1 MTKGGIIVSD
11 RIIWFNQA
19 AKDWNEALP
28 IGNGRLGA
36 MVYGKTAIE
45 QIQLNEET
53 VWYGGPRDRNN
64 PDALENMA
72 KIREL
77 LQNGRPAE
85 AEKLASMALSG
96 MPETQRHYMGLGDL
110 FLDFDHKE
118 VSDYRRELDLEK
130 GIVSVGYNCQGIMF
144 QREIFSSYPSNLLI
158 IRLSASQSASISFSA
173 RLTRDGSRLMEEVR
187 AKKHNSLVMRGNCG
201 GKDGSDFRVVLSAST
216 KGGNVKTIGEHLLIN
231 DADEVTLFLAA
242 NTSFHHTDP
251 ELACFR
257 TIENVIHMD
266 YHLLK
271 SLHIRDYSELY
282 NRVSLKLFDQT
293 SEQYELLPTD
303 QRLKR
308 LKEGNVD
315 NGLIALYFQF
325 GRYLLISSSRPGS
338 LPANLQGIWNHSM
351 RPPWDSK
358 FTININTEMNYWPA
372 ETCNLSECHEPL
384 FDLIER
390 MREPGR
396 RTAKMMYGCSGF
408 VAHHNTD
415 IWADTAPQDIY
426 PPASYWPMGA
436 AWLCLHLWEHY
447 QFSGDANF
455 LKKSY
460 ETIKESVQF
469 FLDFLIETKE
479 GYLVT
484 CPSSSP
490 ENTYILPNGESGTL
504 CMGPSMD
511 NQILYALFNC
521 CIQAGEILSIDD
533 EFRMQLSKV
542 LQRLPQPKIG
552 KYGQIQEWIEDY
564 EEKEPGHRHISHL
577 FALHPGNQIT
587 VHQTPELAS
596 AARRT
601 IERRL
606 EHGGGHTGWSRAWLI
621 NLWARLEDGEQAYS
635 NLLALLRQSTLPN
648 LFDDHPPFQIDGN
661 FGGTAAIAEMLLH
674 SHDGA
679 IHLLP
684 ALPKAWKDG
693 EVCGLRARGGFEVD
707 IQWKD
712 YSLVKA
718 KIKSLNGTPC
728 HLHLDHPIK
737 LTCSSK
743 DLIQYTTLNDDIIH
757 FDTEK
762 NEVYTLV
769 VQPFTDGETVHNH
782 HFNRKKNRV

>member
-1 MTKGGIIVSD
+1 MAKGGFMMSD
-11 RIIWFNQA
+11 NMIWFDQP

-36 MVYGKTAIE
+36 MIYGKTAIE
-45 QIQLNEET
+45 QIQLNEES

-64 PDALENMA
+64 PDALENLA

-77 LQNGRPAE
+77 LQNGRLVE

-96 MPETQRHYMGLGDL
+96 IPETQRHYMGLGDL
-110 FLDFDHKE
+110 FLDFDHQE
-118 VSDYRRELDLEK
+118 ANDYRRELDLEK
-130 GIVSVGYNCQGIMF
+130 GIVKLEYNCHGVKF
-144 QREIFSSYPSNLLI
+144 QREIFSSYPSDLII
-158 IRLSASQSASISFSA
+158 IRLTASKSASISFSA
-173 RLTRDGSRLMEEVR
+173 RLTRDGSRLMEDVR
-187 AKKHNSLVMRGNCG
+187 AIRGNSLVMRGNCG
-201 GKDGSDFRVVLSAST
+201 GKNGSDFRVVLSVNA
-216 KGGNVKTIGEHLLIN
+216 KGGNVNTIGEHLLVN
-231 DADEVTLFLAA
+231 AADEVTIFLAA
-242 NTSFHHTDP
+242 DTSFHHSDP
-251 ELACFR
+251 ELACFHA
-257 TIENVIHMD
+257 IEQVVHMD
-266 YHLLK
+266 YGLLK
-271 SLHIRDYSELY
+271 STHIKDYTELY
-282 NRVSLKLFDQT
+282 SRVSLNLFDT
-293 SEQYELLPTD
+293 SSNQNHRLPTD

-308 LKEGNVD
+308 LKEGYED
-315 NGLIALYFQF
+315 NGLLALYFQF

-338 LPANLQGIWNHSM
+338 LPANLQGIWNYSM

-396 RTAKMMYGCSGF
+396 RTAKMMYGCGGF

-426 PPASYWPMGA
+426 LPASYWPMGA

-447 QFSGDANF
+447 QFTGDVIF
-455 LKKSY
+455 LEKSY
-460 ETIKESVQF
+460 ETIKESVRF
-469 FLDFLIETKE
+469 FLDFLIKTKE

-511 NQILYALFNC
+511 NQILDALFNC
-521 CIQAGEILSIDD
+521 CMKASEILSIDE
-533 EFRMQLSKV
+533 EFRGQLFEV
-542 LQRLPQPKIG
+542 LQRIPQPKIG
-552 KYGQIQEWIEDY
+552 KYGQIQEWLEDY

-587 VHQTPELAS
+587 VQRTPELAS

-661 FGGTAAIAEMLLH
+661 FGGTAAIAEMLVQ
-674 SHDGA
+674 SHDDA
-679 IHLLP
+679 VHLLP

-693 EVCGLRARGGFEVD
+693 HVCGLRARGGFEVD
-707 IQWKD
+707 MEWKD
-712 YSLVKA
+712 YRIVKA
-718 KIKSLNGTPC
+718 KIKSLNGKLC
-728 HLHLDHPIK
+728 KLKLNQPITLK
-737 LTCSSK
+737 GAAN
-743 DLIQYTTLNDDIIH
+743 DLIQYTTFNEGIIR
-757 FDTEK
+757 FDT
-762 NEVYTLV
+762 VQDGIYTLV
-769 VQPFTDGETVHNH
+769 SN
-782 HFNRKKNRV
+782 

>member
-1 MTKGGIIVSD
+1 MSD
-11 RIIWFNQA
+11 NMIWFDQP

-36 MVYGKTAIE
+36 MIYGKTAIE
-45 QIQLNEET
+45 QIQLNEES

-64 PDALENMA
+64 PDALENLA

-77 LQNGRPAE
+77 LQNGRLVE

-96 MPETQRHYMGLGDL
+96 IPETQRHYMGLGDL
-110 FLDFDHKE
+110 FLDFDHQE
-118 VSDYRRELDLEK
+118 ANDYRRELDLEK
-130 GIVSVGYNCQGIMF
+130 GIVKLEYNCHGVKF
-144 QREIFSSYPSNLLI
+144 QREIFSSYPSDLII
-158 IRLSASQSASISFSA
+158 IRLTASKSASISFSA
-173 RLTRDGSRLMEEVR
+173 RLTRDGSRLMEDVR
-187 AKKHNSLVMRGNCG
+187 AIRGNSLVMRGNCG
-201 GKDGSDFRVVLSAST
+201 GKNGSDFRVVLSVNA
-216 KGGNVKTIGEHLLIN
+216 KGGNVNTIGEHLLVN
-231 DADEVTLFLAA
+231 AADEVTIFLAA
-242 NTSFHHTDP
+242 DTSFHHSDP
-251 ELACFR
+251 ELACFHA
-257 TIENVIHMD
+257 IEQVVHMD
-266 YHLLK
+266 YGLLK
-271 SLHIRDYSELY
+271 STHIKDYTELY
-282 NRVSLKLFDQT
+282 SRVSLNLFDT
-293 SEQYELLPTD
+293 SSNQNHRLPTD

-308 LKEGNVD
+308 LKEGYED
-315 NGLIALYFQF
+315 NGLLALYFQF

-338 LPANLQGIWNHSM
+338 LPANLQGIWNYSM

-396 RTAKMMYGCSGF
+396 RTAKMMYGCGGF

-426 PPASYWPMGA
+426 LPASYWPMGA

-447 QFSGDANF
+447 QFTGDVIF
-455 LKKSY
+455 LEKSY
-460 ETIKESVQF
+460 ETIKESVRF
-469 FLDFLIETKE
+469 FLDFLIKTKE

-511 NQILYALFNC
+511 NQILDALFNC
-521 CIQAGEILSIDD
+521 CMKASEILSIDE
-533 EFRMQLSKV
+533 EFRGQLFEV
-542 LQRLPQPKIG
+542 LQRIPQPKIG
-552 KYGQIQEWIEDY
+552 KYGQIQEWLEDY

-587 VHQTPELAS
+587 VQRTPELAS

-661 FGGTAAIAEMLLH
+661 FGGTAAIAEMLVQ
-674 SHDGA
+674 SHDDA
-679 IHLLP
+679 VHLLP

-693 EVCGLRARGGFEVD
+693 HVCGLRARGGFEVD
-707 IQWKD
+707 MEWKD
-712 YSLVKA
+712 YRIVKA
-718 KIKSLNGTPC
+718 KIKSLNGKLC
-728 HLHLDHPIK
+728 KLKLNQPITLK
-737 LTCSSK
+737 GAAN
-743 DLIQYTTLNDDIIH
+743 DLIQYTTFNEGIIR
-757 FDTEK
+757 FDT
-762 NEVYTLV
+762 VQDGIYTLV
-769 VQPFTDGETVHNH
+769 SN
-782 HFNRKKNRV
+782 

>member
-1 MTKGGIIVSD
+1 MALLSKLIGNRKLRGGGFMVSQSV
-11 RIIWFNQA
+11 IWFDKEA
-19 AKDWNEALP
+19 EEWNEALP

-36 MVYGKTAIE
+36 MVYGKTSIE
-45 QIQLNEET
+45 QIQLNEES

-64 PDALENMA
+64 LDALGNIAE
-72 KIREL
+72 IREL
-77 LQNGRPAE
+77 LQNGRPME
-85 AEKLASMALSG
+85 AEKLARMALSG
-96 MPETQRHYMGLGDL
+96 IPETQRHYMGLGDL
-110 FLDFDHKE
+110 FLYFDHRE
-118 VSDYRRELDLEK
+118 VKDYRRELDLEK
-130 GIVSVGYNCQGIMF
+130 GIVSVEYSCHGVKF
-144 QREIFSSYPSNLLI
+144 HREIFSSYPSNLI
-158 IRLSASQSASISFSA
+158 VIRLTASQSASISFSA
-173 RLTRDGSRLMEEVR
+173 RLTRDDSRLMEEVR
-187 AKKHNSLVMRGNCG
+187 AIRGNSITMRGNCG
-201 GKDGSDFRVVLSAST
+201 GEDGSNFRVVLSVNS
-216 KGGNVKTIGEHLLIN
+216 KGGSLQTIGENLLVN

-242 NTSFHHTDP
+242 DTTFHHSDP
-251 ELACFR
+251 EFACIR
-257 TIENVIHMD
+257 AIDNVKHIEYD
-266 YHLLK
+266 LLK
-271 SLHIRDYSELY
+271 SIHIKDYSELY
-282 NRVSLKLFDQT
+282 SRVSLKLFEESSGQN
-293 SEQYELLPTD
+293 EQLPTD

-308 LKEGNVD
+308 LKEGYED

-338 LPANLQGIWNHSM
+338 LPANLQGIWNNSM

-358 FTININTEMNYWPA
+358 FTININTEMNYWLA

-384 FDLIER
+384 FELIER

-396 RTAKMMYGCSGF
+396 RTAKVMYGCKGF

-426 PPASYWPMGA
+426 PPATYWPMGA

-447 QFSGDANF
+447 QFSGDVIF

-484 CPSSSP
+484 SPSSSP
-490 ENTYILPNGESGTL
+490 ENTYILPNGEYGTL

-511 NQILYALFNC
+511 NQILFALFNC
-521 CIQAGEILSIDD
+521 CIKASEILAIDD
-533 EFRMQLSKV
+533 EFREEVSQV
-542 LQRLPQPKIG
+542 LQRIPQPKIG
-552 KYGQIQEWIEDY
+552 KYGQIQEWLEDY

-587 VHQTPELAS
+587 VRRTPELAS

-648 LFDDHPPFQIDGN
+648 LFDDHPPFQVDGN
-661 FGGTAAIAEMLLH
+661 FGGTAAIAEMLLQ
-674 SHDGA
+674 SHDHE

-684 ALPKAWKDG
+684 AVPKAWKDG
-693 EVCGLRARGGFEVD
+693 HVCGLRARDGFEVD

-718 KIKSLNGTPC
+718 KVKSLNGKPC
-728 HLHLDHPIK
+728 HLK
-737 LTCSSK
+737 
-743 DLIQYTTLNDDIIH
+743 LNDPFKLICATNGLKQFTTSNEGIIG
-757 FDTEK
+757 FDTEQGG
-762 NEVYTLV
+762 EYTL
-769 VQPFTDGETVHNH
+769 
-782 HFNRKKNRV
+782 HFQK

>member
-1 MTKGGIIVSD
+1 MSD
-11 RIIWFNQA
+11 NMIWFDQA
-19 AKDWNEALP
+19 AKEWNEALP

-36 MVYGKTAIE
+36 MIYGKTAIE
-45 QIQLNEET
+45 QIQLNEES
-53 VWYGGPRDRNN
+53 VWYGGQRDRNN
-64 PDALENMA
+64 PDALENLA

-77 LQNGRPAE
+77 LQNGRPVE

-96 MPETQRHYMGLGDL
+96 IPETQRHYMGLGDL
-110 FLDFDHKE
+110 FLDFDHNE
-118 VSDYRRELDLEK
+118 VSGYKRELNLEK
-130 GIVSVGYNCQGIMF
+130 GMVSVEYNCRGVKF
-144 QREIFSSYPSNLLI
+144 HREIFSSYPSGLI
-158 IRLSASQSASISFSA
+158 TIRLTASQTASISFTA

-187 AKKHNSLVMRGNCG
+187 AIRGNSLVMRGNCG
-201 GKDGSDFRVVLSAST
+201 GKNGSDFRVVLSVNA
-216 KGGNVKTIGEHLLIN
+216 KGGNVNTIGEHLLVN
-231 DADEVTLFLAA
+231 AADEVTILLAA
-242 NTSFHHTDP
+242 DTSFHHSDP

-257 TIENVIHMD
+257 AIEQVVHMD
-266 YHLLK
+266 YELLK
-271 SLHIRDYSELY
+271 STHIKDYTELY
-282 NRVSLKLFDQT
+282 SRVILNLFDT
-293 SEQYELLPTD
+293 SGDQNHRLPTD
-303 QRLKR
+303 QRLKL
-308 LKEGNVD
+308 LKEGYED
-315 NGLIALYFQF
+315 NGLLALYFQF

-338 LPANLQGIWNHSM
+338 LPANLQGIWNNSM

-358 FTININTEMNYWPA
+358 FTININTQMNYWPA

-396 RTAKMMYGCSGF
+396 QTAKIMYGCRGF

-426 PPASYWPMGA
+426 PPATYWPMGA

-447 QFSGDANF
+447 QFTGDEIF

-460 ETIKESVQF
+460 KTIKESVQF

-504 CMGPSMD
+504 CTGPSMD
-511 NQILYALFNC
+511 NQILDALFNC
-521 CIQAGEILSIDD
+521 CMKASEVLSIDE
-533 EFRMQLSKV
+533 EFRGQLFEV
-542 LQRLPQPKIG
+542 LQRIPQPKIG
-552 KYGQIQEWIEDY
+552 KYGQIQEWLEDY

-587 VHQTPELAS
+587 VQRTPELAS

-635 NLLALLRQSTLPN
+635 NLLAILRQSTLPN

-661 FGGTAAIAEMLLH
+661 FGGTAAIAEMLVQ
-674 SHDGA
+674 SHDDA
-679 IHLLP
+679 IYLLP

-693 EVCGLRARGGFEVD
+693 HVRGLRARGGFEVD
-707 IQWKD
+707 IEWKD
-712 YSLVKA
+712 NLIVKA
-718 KIKSLNGTPC
+718 TIKSLKGKPC
-728 HLHLDHPIK
+728 QLKFNQPITLK
-737 LTCSSK
+737 GAAN
-743 DLIQYTTLNDDIIH
+743 DLIQYTTLNGGIIR
-757 FDTEK
+757 FDT
-762 NEVYTLV
+762 VQDGIYTLV
-769 VQPFTDGETVHNH
+769 CDPIRSV
-782 HFNRKKNRV
+782 

>member
-1 MTKGGIIVSD
+1 MTKGGAMMSD
-11 RIIWFNQA
+11 SMIWFDKA
-19 AKDWNEALP
+19 AKEWNEALP

-36 MVYGKTAIE
+36 MIYGKTAFE
-45 QIQLNEET
+45 QIQLNEES

-64 PDALENMA
+64 PNALENMA

-96 MPETQRHYMGLGDL
+96 IPETQRHYMGLGDL
-110 FLDFDHKE
+110 FLDFNHKN
-118 VSDYRRELDLEK
+118 VSEYKRVLDLES
-130 GIVSVGYNCQGIMF
+130 GMVSVEYNCQGVKYL
-144 QREIFSSYPSNLLI
+144 REIFSSYPSDIMI
-158 IRLSASQSASISFSA
+158 IRLTASQSGSITFSA

-187 AKKHNSLVMRGNCG
+187 AISGNSLVMRGNCG
-201 GKDGSDFRVVLSAST
+201 GRDGSEFRVVLSVNA
-216 KGGNVKTIGEHLLIN
+216 KGGCVNTIGEHLLVN
-231 DADEVTLFLAA
+231 HADEVTLFLAA
-242 NTSFHHTDP
+242 DTSFHHSEP
-251 ELACFR
+251 ESACFR
-257 TIENVIHMD
+257 AIEQSVHMEYD
-266 YHLLK
+266 LLK
-271 SLHIRDYSELY
+271 RIHLKDYKELY
-282 NRVSLKLFDQT
+282 NRVSLNLFNPSDNQNHR
-293 SEQYELLPTD
+293 LPTD
-303 QRLKR
+303 QRLNLVKQGY
-308 LKEGNVD
+308 ED
-315 NGLIALYFQF
+315 NGLLALYFQF

-338 LPANLQGIWNHSM
+338 LPANLQGIWNNSM

-358 FTININTEMNYWPA
+358 FTININTQMNYWPA

-396 RTAKMMYGCSGF
+396 ETAKIMYGCRGF

-426 PPASYWPMGA
+426 PPATYWPMGA
-436 AWLCLHLWEHY
+436 AWLCLHLWEHF
-447 QFSGDANF
+447 QFTGDKIF
-455 LKKSY
+455 LKNNY

-479 GYLVT
+479 GHLVT

-504 CMGPSMD
+504 CFGPSMD
-511 NQILYALFNC
+511 NQILDALFSC
-521 CIQAGEILSIDD
+521 CIEASKILSIDE
-533 EFRMQLSKV
+533 EFRGQLMEV
-542 LQRLPQPKIG
+542 LERIPQPKIG
-552 KYGQIQEWIEDY
+552 KYGQIQEWLEDY

-587 VHQTPELAS
+587 VQKTPELAS

-621 NLWARLEDGEQAYS
+621 NLWARLEDGEKAYS
-635 NLLALLRQSTLPN
+635 DLLALLRQSTLPN

-661 FGGTAAIAEMLLH
+661 FGGTAAIAEMLVQ
-674 SHDGA
+674 SHDEA

-684 ALPKAWKDG
+684 ALPKAWKEG
-693 EVCGLRARGGFEVD
+693 HVLGLRARGGFEVD
-707 IQWKD
+707 VEWKD
-712 YSLVKA
+712 YHIVKVT
-718 KIKSLNGTPC
+718 IKSLNGEPC
-728 HLHLDHPIK
+728 QLKSNQPLTLTGEANSPIQN
-737 LTCSSK
+737 SN
-743 DLIQYTTLNDDIIH
+743 LNKGIIR

-762 NEVYTLV
+762 GQVYTFIG
-769 VQPFTDGETVHNH
+769 QPILNL
-782 HFNRKKNRV
+782 

>member
-1 MTKGGIIVSD
+1 MMSD
-11 RIIWFNQA
+11 RMIWFDKA

-28 IGNGRLGA
+28 VGNGRLGA
-36 MVYGKTAIE
+36 MIYGKTAIE
-45 QIQLNEET
+45 QIQLNEES

-64 PDALENMA
+64 PNALENID

-85 AEKLASMALSG
+85 AEKLSSMALSG
-96 MPETQRHYMGLGDL
+96 IPETQRHYMGLGDL
-110 FLDFDHKE
+110 FLDFGHHKAT
-118 VSDYRRELDLEK
+118 DYRRKLDLEK
-130 GIVSVGYNCQGIMF
+130 GIVSVEYNCQGVTF
-144 QREIFSSYPSNLLI
+144 HREIFSSYPSDLI
-158 IRLSASQSASISFSA
+158 VIRLTASHSTSISFSA
-173 RLTRDGSRLMEEVR
+173 RLTRDESRLMEEVR
-187 AKKHNSLVMRGNCG
+187 AIRGNCLVMRGNCG
-201 GKDGSDFRVVLSAST
+201 GKDGSDFRAVLSVNA
-216 KGGNVKTIGEHLLIN
+216 KGGSVNTIGEHLLVN

-242 NTSFHHTDP
+242 DTSFHHTDP
-251 ELACFR
+251 EIACLN
-257 TIENVIHMD
+257 TIDEVVHTD
-266 YHLLK
+266 YELLK
-271 SLHIRDYSELY
+271 SIHIKDFMELY
-282 NRVSLKLFDQT
+282 SRVSLDLFDT
-293 SEQYELLPTD
+293 SSSQNHRLPTD
-303 QRLKR
+303 QRLER
-308 LKEGNVD
+308 LKEGYED
-315 NGLIALYFQF
+315 NDLLAIYFQF

-338 LPANLQGIWNHSM
+338 LPANLQGIWNNSM

-358 FTININTEMNYWPA
+358 FTININTQMNYWPA

-396 RTAKMMYGCSGF
+396 QTAKIMYGCRGF

-426 PPASYWPMGA
+426 PPATYWPMGA

-447 QFSGDANF
+447 QFTGDEVF

-460 ETIKESVQF
+460 KTIKESVQF

-479 GYLVT
+479 GYLIT
-484 CPSSSP
+484 SPSSSP

-511 NQILYALFNC
+511 NQILDALFNC
-521 CIQAGEILSIDD
+521 CMKASEILSIDE
-533 EFRMQLSKV
+533 EFRGQLFEV
-542 LQRLPQPKIG
+542 LQRIPQPKIG
-552 KYGQIQEWIEDY
+552 KYGQIQEWLEDY

-587 VHQTPELAS
+587 VRRTPELAS

-635 NLLALLRQSTLPN
+635 NLLALLRHSTLPN

-661 FGGTAAIAEMLLH
+661 FGGTAAIAEMLVQ
-674 SHDGA
+674 SHDDA

-693 EVCGLRARGGFEVD
+693 HVRGLRARDGFEVEME
-707 IQWKD
+707 WKD
-712 YSLVKA
+712 CHIVKVT
-718 KIKSLNGTPC
+718 IKSLNGKPC
-728 HLHLDHPIK
+728 QLMLNPR
-737 LTCSSK
+737 LTLTGAANGLNQYSTSK
-743 DLIQYTTLNDDIIH
+743 EGIIR
-757 FDTEK
+757 FETAKDG
-762 NEVYTLV
+762 VYTFIG
-769 VQPFTDGETVHNH
+769 QPILNGEEVIQNND
-782 HFNRKKNRV
+782 NRKKNRV